1 MRFYLTL
8 TVFLLAVFISAP
20 AALFAHGHQRRIN
33 ITATTSDLQLIA
45 REIGGTRVDAAAMIH
60 PTICPS
66 QTDLSPRV
74 LERVAR
80 SNIVLS
86 RPRETWVSALRFKA
100 VGTIATLYQVI
111 RAEGNLMVPYLHIRA
126 ATEFLELI
134 SRLDPNSRSYYEAN
148 FSEYVYRIRFEAD
161 RLRRMLDGKRN
172 VNIISEHN
180 LKTFL
185 EWLGF
190 NVVATYRTQN
200 ELSARQLAELNRTI
214 QQRNVVLVVDN
225 LQAGT
230 NIGFMLSE
238 DNGLR
243 HAVISNFPLGGS
255 YLSTLQDNIQRISR
269 ALQAQP
275 PAEEESA

>member
-1 MRFYLTL
+1 
-8 TVFLLAVFISAP
+8 
-20 AALFAHGHQRRIN
+20 
-33 ITATTSDLQLIA
+33 
-45 REIGGTRVDAAAMIH
+45 
-60 PTICPS
+60 
-66 QTDLSPRV
+66 
-74 LERVAR
+74 
-80 SNIVLS
+80 
-86 RPRETWVSALRFKA
+86 
-100 VGTIATLYQVI
+100 
-111 RAEGNLMVPYLHIRA
+111 
-126 ATEFLELI
+126 
-134 SRLDPNSRSYYEAN
+134 
-148 FSEYVYRIRFEAD
+148 
-161 RLRRMLDGKRN
+161 
-172 VNIISEHN
+172 EHN